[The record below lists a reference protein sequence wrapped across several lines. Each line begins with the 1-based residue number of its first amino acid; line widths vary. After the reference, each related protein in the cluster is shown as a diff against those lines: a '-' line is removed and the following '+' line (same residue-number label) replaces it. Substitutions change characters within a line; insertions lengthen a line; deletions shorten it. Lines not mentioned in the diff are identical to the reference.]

1 VIPAIAITGYGVVTA
16 FGEGADR
23 LRAGVFAGVPGFRRV
38 TRFDPTPYRCHYAA
52 EGAVTERELD
62 VAMRCGRAALE
73 MAGLDAPL
81 RGAVLLGT
89 TGDFTEI
96 NRFWRADLGGE
107 PLTAP
112 DRLANSM
119 PGQLADRVARGIGVE
134 GRRLAFNNG
143 CVASS
148 SAIIHGCELILSG
161 REEVALCGGCSIVDE
176 EFFAKFD
183 SGRAL
188 AKEPWLR
195 AFSADRSGLLLGDG
209 CAFLVLEAGRHAARR
224 GAPCLAAIEGWGAAS
239 DAHHPCQPHPDG
251 VGLASAIGA
260 ALAQAGV
267 PAGAVGY
274 VNAHGT
280 GTPLNDAAETNAI
293 KLAFAERSPRP
304 PVSSTK
310 SSTGH
315 TLEAA
320 GALETVISMIAL
332 SDGVLPPTI
341 GYTTPDP
348 ACDLDCV
355 ANAARPADLDHV
367 LTVNSA
373 FGGMNTALLLS
384 RV

>member
-1 VIPAIAITGYGVVTA
+1 VTAGIAVTGYGVMTA
-16 FGEGADR
+16 FGYGADR
-23 LRAGVFAGVPGFRRV
+23 LRAGVFRGLPGFRRV
-38 TRFDPTPYRCHYAA
+38 TRFDPSPYRCHYAA
-52 EGAVTERELD
+52 EAAVTERELD
-62 VAMRCGRAALE
+62 VAVRCARDALR
-73 MAGLDAPL
+73 MAGLEAPL
-81 RGAVLLGT
+81 RGAVLIGT

-96 NRFWRADLGGE
+96 NRFWRGE
-107 PLTAP
+107 LRGEGQPSA
-112 DRLANSM
+112 RLPESM
-119 PGQLADRVARGIGVE
+119 PGQLAGLVADALGVE

-148 SAIIHGCELILSG
+148 SAIIHGCELIASG
-161 REEVALCGGCSIVDE
+161 REEIALCGGCSVVDE

-209 CAFLVLEAGRHAARR
+209 CAFLVLEAGPRAARR
-224 GAPCLAAIEGWGAAS
+224 GAPCLAAIEGWGMAS
-239 DAHHPCQPHPDG
+239 DAHHPCQPHPHG
-251 VGLASAIGA
+251 VGLAAAIDA
-260 ALAQAGV
+260 ALCQAGQ

-280 GTPLNDAAETNAI
+280 GTRLNDAAEANAM
-293 KLAFAERSPRP
+293 KLAFAGRARQV

-320 GALETVISMIAL
+320 GAVEAVISLLAL
-332 SDGVLPPTI
+332 GDGILPPTA

-348 ACDLDCV
+348 DCDLDCV
-355 ANAARPADLDHV
+355 PNRARRADLDHV

-373 FGGMNTALLLS
+373 FGGMNTAILLG
-384 RV
+384 RA